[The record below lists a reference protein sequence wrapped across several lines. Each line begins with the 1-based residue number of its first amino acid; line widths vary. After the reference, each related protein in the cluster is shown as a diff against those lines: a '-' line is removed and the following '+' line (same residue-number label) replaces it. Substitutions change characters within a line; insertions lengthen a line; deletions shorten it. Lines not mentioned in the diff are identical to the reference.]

1 MSVLNPKEHSSRTKS
16 RRVLTSRYTSR
27 MDADALFADVVDKY
41 AKHLNPYLAKLMQF
55 AGFGVEMR
63 GEGCY
68 IYDQDGKSYLDC
80 LGGYGCFSLGHRH
93 PKVVEA
99 VKSQMDSLCLSG
111 KAFFNRHG
119 AELAAKLAEKTP
131 VGLEYVFFCN
141 SGAEAV
147 EGALKFAKK
156 HTARSKIVSTH
167 NSFHGKTIG
176 ALSVMGREK
185 YRKPYEPLMPGV
197 EFVDFGDAEQARGAI
212 DDQTAA
218 FIVEPIQGE
227 GGIVIPPDGYLKAI
241 REACDKHGALMIADE
256 VQTLLGRTGYWF
268 ACNHEG
274 VSPDLMT
281 LAKALGGGVMPI
293 GAIVGTEAVWE
304 SVYSESPLS
313 HTSTFGGNPLA
324 CSAGLAT
331 IQVIEDEGLIQR
343 SVDMG
348 KVMLD
353 GLKAVAAK
361 HTDLI
366 AEARGRGLMIGVE
379 FAMDEVGE
387 LVVAQMLKR
396 GVCVAYTLN
405 NPRIMR
411 FEPPLIITTEQ
422 IEFAVRAFEE
432 SVAETAELLAMLV

>member
-1 MSVLNPKEHSSRTKS
+1 
-16 RRVLTSRYTSR
+16 

-111 KAFFNRHG
+111 KAFFNRQG

-131 VGLEYVFFCN
+131 DGLEYVFFCN

-156 HTARSKIVSTH
+156 HTGRTKIVSTH

-197 EFVDFGDAEQARGAI
+197 EFVDFGDAEQARGAN

-353 GLKAVAAK
+353 GLKAVAAM

-422 IEFAVRAFEE
+422 IEFAVTAFEE

>member
-1 MSVLNPKEHSSRTKS
+1 
-16 RRVLTSRYTSR
+16 

-111 KAFFNRHG
+111 KAFFNRQG

>member
-1 MSVLNPKEHSSRTKS
+1 
-16 RRVLTSRYTSR
+16 

-111 KAFFNRHG
+111 KAFFNRQG

-131 VGLEYVFFCN
+131 DGLEYVFFCN

-156 HTARSKIVSTH
+156 HTGRTKIVSTH

-422 IEFAVRAFEE
+422 IEFAVTAFEE